1 MRSIK
6 VNRKKSKQI
15 LAALVMGINFV
26 NTIAPMAVAMQKLT
40 TEGKSQ
46 LQMVKSKAKPLEYVS
61 LPQSLEFVD
70 DLIFGKAEAAVIS
83 VGAGQTSTLPTLAS
97 GDFMNISSGG
107 NRNSKHHEWWF
118 PGYLRWRNRNSKLLE
133 WW

>member
-15 LAALVMGINFV
+15 LAALVMGMNFV

-83 VGAGQTSTLPTLAS
+83 VGWTDKHFTYACLRGLYEYLQR
-97 GDFMNISSGG
+97 G